1 MAAANSPTLRQAVS
15 DVEAAKGNL
24 IQAKTYSNPTFSY
37 LVDPS
42 NNNSTA
48 GVQGAAIEQVIRTGG
63 KQRLGVATAQKDL
76 DNAVLALKRAR
87 SDLSTAVRNAYFTL
101 LVDVETLIVTRA
113 LAQFTDD
120 VYRIQT
126 GIVAWCGRGTLR
138 TGIPAGTSLH
148 DSPGVQAGDLFV
160 HV

>member
-1 MAAANSPTLRQAVS
+1 MAAANSPTLRQAAS

-48 GVQGAAIEQVIRTGG
+48 GVQGGAIEQIIKTGG

-101 LVDVETLIVTRA
+101 LVDVETLMVNRA
-113 LAQFTDD
+113 WRSSPTMFIESRLGCCAARSAAP
-120 VYRIQT
+120 YEP
-126 GIVAWCGRGTLR
+126 ASLR
-138 TGIPAGTSLH
+138 RRPT
-148 DSPGVQAGDLFV
+148 
-160 HV
+160 